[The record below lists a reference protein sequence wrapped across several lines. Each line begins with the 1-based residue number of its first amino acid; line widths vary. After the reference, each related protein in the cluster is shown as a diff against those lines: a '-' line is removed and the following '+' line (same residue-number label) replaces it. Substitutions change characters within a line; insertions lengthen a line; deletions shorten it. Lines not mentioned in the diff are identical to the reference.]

1 MGRDGGIWLKVAEV
15 LGMRDDDCSLDV
27 CLWKERKKMEAWVA
41 LAYFQQ
47 LDENFIKLLG
57 DLTEEKMGSNGR
69 TRLEIEG
76 LTHMHAAFWGSKALR
91 QLDFSIWV
99 RSHPLLFLCV
109 FSPKFEEERMS
120 KGAWS
125 KR

>member
-1 MGRDGGIWLKVAEV
+1 MGGDGGIWLKIAGVS
-15 LGMRDDDCSLDV
+15 GMRDDDRSLDV

-47 LDENFIKLLG
+47 RDESFIKLLG
-57 DLTEEKMGSNGR
+57 DLIEEKMGSNGR
-69 TRLEIEG
+69 TRLEIKR
-76 LTHMHAAFWGSKALR
+76 HIAFWGSKVLR
-91 QLDFSIWV
+91 QLGFSMWV
-99 RSHPLLFLCV
+99 RSHPLLFLV
-109 FSPKFEEERMS
+109 FSPKLEEERMG